1 MTNTAALTKRKALFI
16 VLLCAAVLLL
26 GIFLSWFFTA
36 NPSYDMSTLSG
47 RQAFLAELGWEIDV
61 DTEEFRTVVV
71 PETLEGIMAQYNRMQ
86 QAQGYDLNNHLGES
100 CQQYSYQLTN
110 YPGTDSPVYV
120 SLYIQGKELIAG
132 DIHTNSLNGFMH
144 GLKTNKS

>member
-1 MTNTAALTKRKALFI
+1 MSNTAALTKRKALFV

-26 GIFLSWFFTA
+26 GIFLRWFFTA
-36 NPSYDMSTLSG
+36 KPSYDMSTLSG
-47 RQAFLAELGWEIDV
+47 RQAFLSDLGWEIDV
-61 DTEEFRTVVV
+61 DTEEFRTVAV

-86 QAQGYDLNNHLGES
+86 QAQGYDLNDHLGES

-110 YPGTDSPVYV
+110 YPGTDSAVYV
-120 SLYIQGKELIAG
+120 TLYIQGKELIAG